1 MLLDSPLSAVD
12 QHTMTHIFN
21 YCIKGL
27 LAKKT
32 VILINHQLN
41 LLPRCDAFGIMK
53 NGELIYF
60 GPYGELVIPTYY
72 PGMQHAFV
80 EDITKLAW
88 ASYLLKS
95 SMEPPP
101 PATGEMPMKKKETAK
116 KEGNKKKSR
125 I

>member
-41 LLPRCDAFGIMK
+41 LLPRCDAFGILK
-53 NGELIYF
+53 DGELLYF
-60 GPYGELVIPTYY
+60 GPYGEDIIPTYY
-72 PGMQHAFV
+72 P
-80 EDITKLAW
+80 AW
-88 ASYLLKS
+88 AAYLLKS

-101 PATGEMPMKKKETAK
+101 AVTGGVPKKDAVKQT
-116 KEGNKKKSR
+116 GLFP
-125 I
+125 